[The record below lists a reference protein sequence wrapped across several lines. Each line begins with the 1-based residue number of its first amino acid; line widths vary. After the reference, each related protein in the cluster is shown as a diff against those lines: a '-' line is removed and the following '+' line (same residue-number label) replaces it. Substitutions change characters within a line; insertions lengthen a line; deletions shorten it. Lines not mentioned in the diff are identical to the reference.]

1 MNKPISLDDIFP
13 IISEQLV
20 SGGNA
25 SFTIHGTSMLPFL
38 KDRKDKVWIT
48 KPNRELKK
56 YDIIFYRLDGV
67 GFILHR
73 IVKVTRDGVICR
85 GDNHTDNE
93 PLLKFDDVIALVTDY
108 ERNGV
113 KRSVDSVFQIL
124 YSRFWVNTM
133 IFRKVKRKIESM
145 FKNRKG
151 K

>member
-1 MNKPISLDDIFP
+1 MNKPISLTDIFP
-13 IISEQLV
+13 LISEQLET
-20 SGGNA
+20 GGNA

-48 KPNRELKK
+48 KPNRNFKK

-73 IVKVTRDGVICR
+73 IVKVTGDGLICR

-93 PLLKFDDVIALVTDY
+93 PILKRENVIAIVTDY
-108 ERNGV
+108 ERNG
-113 KRSVDSVFQIL
+113 KKHSIDSVSQVL

-133 IFRKVKRKIESM
+133 FFRKVNRKLKSM
-145 FKNRKG
+145 FKHRKG

>member
-1 MNKPISLDDIFP
+1 MNKPIALDDVFP
-13 IISEQLV
+13 IISEQLS
-20 SGGNA
+20 SGGVA

-48 KPNRELKK
+48 KPNRKLKK

-73 IVKVTRDGVICR
+73 IVKVRSDGVICR

-93 PLLKFDDVIALVTDY
+93 PILRFENVIAVVTDY

-113 KRSVDSVFQIL
+113 KRSVDSVSQIL

-133 IFRKVKRKIESM
+133 FFRKVKRKIESIL
-145 FKNRKG
+145 KNRKG